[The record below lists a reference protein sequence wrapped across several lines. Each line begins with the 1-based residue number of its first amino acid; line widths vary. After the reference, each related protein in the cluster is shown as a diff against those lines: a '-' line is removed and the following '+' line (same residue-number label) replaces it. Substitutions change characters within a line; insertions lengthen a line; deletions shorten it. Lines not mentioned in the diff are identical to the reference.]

1 MRCLR
6 SAGGCC
12 STDWICLTAVACC
25 DSCNLCDKLVCHSGT
40 LVTVSHQTMLEPH
53 CCCLQSAVGPI
64 WFVDSCDSCVV
75 TIHQTMLWPKPRA
88 GQASKWKYFRCE
100 FCKGAMSTT
109 RQDGPSTGLVAAA
122 VLFVAF
128 AAKDLFSETTPGE
141 DWDHTRW
148 RLRSHQVEILMLF
161 CLSCRSWF
169 PRWSDWHKCGERSQW
184 CNWWRGNCFFL
195 TTDGEVVLSHFTTD
209 GEVFFYFN
217 NWNKLLS
224 RKSCLIVL
232 FPGCLSLLLLLRI
245 QQGLCQLSTALKN
258 RLTFFLPCSFLPQV
272 FAK

>member
-1 MRCLR
+1 MWWKVFVNRE
-6 SAGGCC
+6 
-12 STDWICLTAVACC
+12 TAMLSSQKPRECACVVSDQLAADVVPIGFVWQRWLAVTRVTC
-25 DSCNLCDKLVCHSGT
+25 GTDSCDTVGQTCVTQWDRLVCHSGT

-100 FCKGAMSTT
+100 FSKGAMSTT

-141 DWDHTRW
+141 DWDQTRW

-184 CNWWRGNCFFL
+184 CNWWRGNFPHNWWRGSFVTFYNWWGGIFL
-195 TTDGEVVLSHFTTD
+195 F
-209 GEVFFYFN
+209 
-217 NWNKLLS
+217 
-224 RKSCLIVL
+224 
-232 FPGCLSLLLLLRI
+232 
-245 QQGLCQLSTALKN
+245 
-258 RLTFFLPCSFLPQV
+258 
-272 FAK
+272 